1 MVNIYILQL
10 FGNDIL
16 AVSEFAKYTAA
27 IYTEGGNT
35 LCMTFIGKAKPNN
48 RAVGRSGHRGV

>member
-1 MVNIYILQL
+1 MV
-10 FGNDIL
+10 FGNDIQ
-16 AVSEFAKYTAA
+16 AVSEFAKYTTA

-48 RAVGRSGHRGV
+48 RAVGSSEDPRGEW